1 MVKKVRKPTNRAV
14 MLKGFVE
21 EGVKLNQEIK
31 DAIDA
36 HVAPIRELLRD
47 HFAVVKGNGFEVK
60 AVRALIKEKMM
71 EYELKAELMAY
82 REMLDGDPDEYSQ
95 E

>member
-31 DAIDA
+31 DAID
-36 HVAPIRELLRD
+36 
-47 HFAVVKGNGFEVK
+47 
-60 AVRALIKEKMM
+60 
-71 EYELKAELMAY
+71 
-82 REMLDGDPDEYSQ
+82 PDR
-95 E
+95 